1 MVTLATFIKNELHLY
16 DASDVSKCLCND
28 QELKNI
34 DDFLYTHTHTHTH
47 THTDISWENKS
58 DILDTMCIILHQSY
72 MFMKY
77 LTTCHIIIF
86 AKLS

>member
-47 THTDISWENKS
+47 THTE
-58 DILDTMCIILHQSY
+58 
-72 MFMKY
+72 
-77 LTTCHIIIF
+77 IF
-86 AKLS
+86 PEKIYQIF